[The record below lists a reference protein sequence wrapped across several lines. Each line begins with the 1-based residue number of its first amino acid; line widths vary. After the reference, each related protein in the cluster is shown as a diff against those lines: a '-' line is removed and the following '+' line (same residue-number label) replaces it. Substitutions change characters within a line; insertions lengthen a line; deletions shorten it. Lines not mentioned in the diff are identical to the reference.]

1 MKLTSYYIPYTKINC
16 KLNKDLDV
24 RDQTIKHLE
33 ENIGERLYGTEFGND
48 LLDMTPK
55 AVATKIKTDKLY
67 QN

>member
-1 MKLTSYYIPYTKINC
+1 M
-16 KLNKDLDV
+16 NKDLDV